1 MNRLLLPV
9 ILSATFMS
17 SFDYM
22 VVNVATPSFQSDLHA
37 GPVALELVV
46 AGYAFTYAAGLV
58 TGGRLGDLF
67 GHRRMFALGMAAFTV
82 ASLLCGLAQSPA
94 QLVAFRLLQGLTAAA
109 MVPQVLALVT
119 TAVPAPER
127 PRAMAWFGAVLGGGG
142 VCGQVLG
149 GLLLDADIAGLGWR
163 PIFLINVPIGV
174 VAVTAALRL
183 LPGGRGTRRPRL
195 DPVGVVGISGA
206 LALALVPLAA
216 GREEGWPAWTWI
228 CLAASIPAMAATL
241 LWERRLT
248 RTGGE
253 PLLDL
258 GLFRARSF
266 NLGLAVNV
274 TFMTSFASMNV
285 VLTLLLQAGLG
296 LSPLQAGLSFGPMAI
311 LTMVTSLL
319 GRRLI
324 TRYGTKVLPAG
335 ALFLALGILAM
346 AVELRALG
354 DDVNAVWILVALCLT
369 GIGGGLTLPSVIG
382 AVLSGVKPDQAGSAS
397 GVLSTTQQF
406 SGATGVAVIGAIF
419 FAALGSH
426 PARPDYTGAAEI
438 ALWGDL
444 ALAAGTVVLTLF
456 LIRPAKPAAP
466 SPAPREPVLDRRL

>member
-22 VVNVATPSFQSDLHA
+22 VVNVATPSFQRDLHA

-67 GHRRMFALGMAAFTV
+67 GHRRMFALGMTAFAV

-109 MVPQVLALVT
+109 MVPQVLALIT

-127 PRAMAWFGAVLGGGG
+127 PKAMAWFGAVLGGGG

-163 PIFLINVPIGV
+163 PIFLINVPIGA
-174 VAVTAALRL
+174 VAVAAALRL
-183 LPGGRGTRRPRL
+183 LPGGRGARRPRL

-206 LALALVPLAA
+206 LALALVPLAV

-228 CLAASIPAMAATL
+228 CLVASVPAMAATL
-241 LWERRLT
+241 LWERRLS

-258 GLFRARSF
+258 GLFRSRSF

-311 LTMVTSLL
+311 LTMVTSLA

-324 TRYGTKVLPAG
+324 GRYGTKVLPTG

-346 AVELRALG
+346 AVELRVLG
-354 DDVNAVWILVALCLT
+354 DGINAVWILVALCLT

-382 AVLSGVKPDQAGSAS
+382 AVLSGVKPAQAGSAS

-406 SGATGVAVIGAIF
+406 SGATGVAVIGAVF

-426 PARPDYTGAAEI
+426 PARADYTGAAEI

-444 ALAAGTVVLTLF
+444 ALAAGTVVLTLL
-456 LIRPAKPAAP
+456 LIRPAKAAEPA
-466 SPAPREPVLDRRL
+466 PAPREPVLDRRL